1 MASLEEKPG
10 RFAKVDDTVLSNLVS
25 SATSKNTHKQ
35 IKYAVTILSQYA
47 ISVGHSLDIIEAF
60 SKAELDEFLQKFYA
74 ACRKTDGSMYLKKS
88 MQGIKFGLQRHFQAL
103 HRWDI
108 VRDRDF
114 AESNLVFKSV
124 LVQLKM
130 KGLGS
135 VQHKNPISPNDF
147 EKIRDCDAC
156 DPLTPRGLQNMVFI
170 NTMLFL
176 CNRGQENLRDM
187 QPSDFLLETDDE
199 GIRFIS
205 RRDMFTKNNREDA
218 DEKVGGKMYEL
229 PGNPRCP
236 VDSFLRYKAKLHPL
250 CPAFWQKPREV
261 APEDPEQPW
270 YCNSPVGNNTL
281 SKKMKV
287 ISTSAGCA
295 TMYTNHCLRATC
307 VTVLDRE
314 GFASRDIMT
323 VSGHHSE
330 TSIKHYS
337 KTSDD
342 KMRQM
347 SNAIARKSMSTA
359 TAVKLPTPAPLMT
372 GPTTTSFVSARPGPE
387 PRPIVT
393 CAPVVPAIY
402 KPPTPAPLMT
412 GPITSFVSATPGP
425 EPRPSVTR
433 APAVVP
439 AIDLESMDLQPLS
452 DSQEKVLLQDIAV
465 SINNEMRTSSNQTFN
480 LSGCTVHIYNNAK

>member
-1 MASLEEKPG
+1 
-10 RFAKVDDTVLSNLVS
+10 
-25 SATSKNTHKQ
+25 
-35 IKYAVTILSQYA
+35 
-47 ISVGHSLDIIEAF
+47 
-60 SKAELDEFLQKFYA
+60 
-74 ACRKTDGSMYLKKS
+74 
-88 MQGIKFGLQRHFQAL
+88 
-103 HRWDI
+103 
-108 VRDRDF
+108 
-114 AESNLVFKSV
+114 
-124 LVQLKM
+124 M

-147 EKIRDCDAC
+147 KKIRDCDAC

-170 NTMLFL
+170 NIMLFL

-205 RRDMFTKNNREDA
+205 RRDLFTKNNREDA
-218 DEKVGGKMYEL
+218 DEKIGGKMYEL

-261 APEDPEQPW
+261 ALEDPEQPW

-342 KMRQM
+342 KMRQL

-359 TAVKLPTPAPLMT
+359 TAVKSPTPAPLMT
-372 GPTTTSFVSARPGPE
+372 GPTTSFVSARPGPE
-387 PRPIVT
+387 PRPSVT
-393 CAPVVPAIY
+393 RAPVVPA
-402 KPPTPAPLMT
+402 
-412 GPITSFVSATPGP
+412 S
-425 EPRPSVTR
+425 
-433 APAVVP
+433 
-439 AIDLESMDLQPLS
+439 DLDSMDLQPLS
-452 DSQEKVLLQDIAV
+452 DSQENVLLQDIAV
-465 SINNEMRTSSNQTFN
+465 SINNEMRTSSNQTFSF
-480 LSGCTVHIYNNAK
+480 SGCTVHIYNAK